1 MRCEQPD
8 ETADP
13 SFTARS
19 SRWISHSTKAML
31 AQPFLHIATRLLTS
45 YGQSRR
51 RYFGRHAHGRPDL
64 HSALALDRPQYR
76 AYSCLLLTP
85 ASGAAKYL
93 EGCTRRSRR
102 RKPSKLHR
110 APNLLCRFHS
120 ANRKAPFLCFLFFS
134 PSTTSPLHEL
144 GVALTCLQTFRGGAF
159 LGNAVRKISVAV
171 TLHRDDG
178 GRSVESSRPRHRYAR
193 NRVRAKRRVL
203 CAVVK
208 DPVGRATASS
218 SR

>member
-45 YGQSRR
+45 YGQSLR

-76 AYSCLLLTP
+76 AYSCLILTP

-120 ANRKAPFLCFLFFS
+120 ANRKASFLFFFFF
-134 PSTTSPLHEL
+134 LAFNH
-144 GVALTCLQTFRGGAF
+144 VAAARTRSRSYLFADLQRGC
-159 LGNAVRKISVAV
+159 V
-171 TLHRDDG
+171 
-178 GRSVESSRPRHRYAR
+178 PRQRCAKD
-193 NRVRAKRRVL
+193 KRRCYV
-203 CAVVK
+203 A
-208 DPVGRATASS
+208 P
-218 SR
+218 